1 MVGQENFTL
10 NKCSFI
16 YRESIILKVLCSS
29 SLEHLLFP
37 LLLPCVFLLCF
48 QILSLFFYVFSLVL
62 CYPAHDRLP
71 FASELVT
78 IFSSKF
84 DVSLL
89 LLTES
94 LLYMLLLLVTGH
106 ARNCQC
112 FPYLN
117 LCCSSFHCWCSLFLF
132 LQFSVTISCW
142 KICYPQ

>member
-1 MVGQENFTL
+1 VQFHLERVNY
-10 NKCSFI
+10 SQ
-16 YRESIILKVLCSS
+16 S
-29 SLEHLLFP
+29 SLFLKSRASALSTSASF
-37 LLLPCVFLLCF
+37 VFSLCF

-94 LLYMLLLLVTGH
+94 LLYMLLLLVTGY

-112 FPYLN
+112 FPYLK